1 MDCSNSLTNEDLEP
15 KQNADNILASYD
27 VSDLTENSDVDS
39 VGKLKHEIQL
49 LSIKVFEK
57 DIELKNMRAEA
68 AAHRQYLSE
77 HVGSPIKSELS
88 ANVKPLV
95 PDPEHEVLRLEGEKL
110 RRFLMEVGSEEN
122 SKSSITQTEYEFL
135 KSQDGS
141 QLSLV
146 DLVKL
151 RLFESVKRTQQRNH
165 VISNSPP
172 MTMDA
177 EAQTKANLKTPANE
191 DCAALERQLSLVKQ
205 NNDYLC
211 KQVSLLKSK
220 LEVCEQRSRETTEE
234 LQKAEAERASA
245 VERSVAAEKLQQI
258 LQDQLKQL
266 QSFSST
272 ALPVTFIEHLRAAS
286 DSRRD
291 HEEVNL
297 RREVDALR
305 SERDTLKRR
314 LETSELETKRLRD
327 DLTSVRLTNDRL
339 TAGVSGRQPDVFAK
353 TQIFSLETQLSA
365 ACAARND
372 ALRQVERVTEK
383 FELASKALYE
393 LDAER
398 KVQVSQLEAKL
409 EVASHKLSTYERLE
423 AELDKAIE
431 NCAER
436 CYEDMLPSDVLEQP
450 AMLLQ
455 VGNFSNSSG
464 GPLLPTLASRRL
476 EHCIQLSRRLA
487 ESEKARLSLKSEND
501 DMKKELQ
508 AVKEEAKRI
517 SDHLS
522 TIEKPTSYLASALVS
537 RDSRIAELLLDKRK
551 LEVKMRRLYDCTKDL
566 LAERKAMLADLHE
579 VFKQHPHDRIVDKD
593 PAYHDENR
601 PPVKLNLPRK
611 VSGQAH

>member
-272 ALPVTFIEHLRAAS
+272 ALPVTFIEHLR
-286 DSRRD
+286 
-291 HEEVNL
+291 
-297 RREVDALR
+297 
-305 SERDTLKRR
+305 
-314 LETSELETKRLRD
+314 
-327 DLTSVRLTNDRL
+327 VRLW
-339 TAGVSGRQPDVFAK
+339 VFN
-353 TQIFSLETQLSA
+353 FVESLQMY
-365 ACAARND
+365 C
-372 ALRQVERVTEK
+372 Q
-383 FELASKALYE
+383 Y
-393 LDAER
+393 
-398 KVQVSQLEAKL
+398 
-409 EVASHKLSTYERLE
+409 
-423 AELDKAIE
+423 
-431 NCAER
+431 
-436 CYEDMLPSDVLEQP
+436 
-450 AMLLQ
+450 
-455 VGNFSNSSG
+455 
-464 GPLLPTLASRRL
+464 LLPFYLIK
-476 EHCIQLSRRLA
+476 C
-487 ESEKARLSLKSEND
+487 
-501 DMKKELQ
+501 
-508 AVKEEAKRI
+508 
-517 SDHLS
+517 DHFFIIFQ
-522 TIEKPTSYLASALVS
+522 TVYL
-537 RDSRIAELLLDKRK
+537 
-551 LEVKMRRLYDCTKDL
+551 
-566 LAERKAMLADLHE
+566 
-579 VFKQHPHDRIVDKD
+579 
-593 PAYHDENR
+593 
-601 PPVKLNLPRK
+601 
-611 VSGQAH
+611 